1 MSPYYMWYSTN
12 YIYFAFTLS
21 FQFLF
26 QFCIPALIMVKC
38 NVSLYQQLR
47 NVQKSNKLTAST
59 NESIRKSVFRA
70 KFTLSI
76 TAIFIIGSMIT
87 WLPSLPN
94 DLIHWK
100 PEQFQELESETSIFV
115 VIGVLVYVINC
126 SGNYFVYKYL
136 KWKETK
142 VKKPKSQFH
151 VDLTQST
158 NQSNLSSAV
167 WIILPPFF
175 WQFSKTLKLRKKNNK
190 HLYTKHWL
198 TQIDSFHSKLTFACF
213 TNQKRI
219 TSIQQGRR
227 REKSF
232 NGKAWLISYSDSH
245 CVFCAMSKMMIIY
258 VSVAA
263 RSQDRFVA
271 DW

>member
-1 MSPYYMWYSTN
+1 MWYSTN

-38 NVSLYQQLR
+38 NVSLYKQLR

-76 TAIFIIGSMIT
+76 TAIFIVGSMIT

-167 WIILPPFF
+167 
-175 WQFSKTLKLRKKNNK
+175 
-190 HLYTKHWL
+190 
-198 TQIDSFHSKLTFACF
+198 
-213 TNQKRI
+213 
-219 TSIQQGRR
+219 
-227 REKSF
+227 
-232 NGKAWLISYSDSH
+232 
-245 CVFCAMSKMMIIY
+245 
-258 VSVAA
+258 
-263 RSQDRFVA
+263 
-271 DW
+271 

>member
-47 NVQKSNKLTAST
+47 NVQKSNNLTAST

-142 VKKPKSQFH
+142 VKKPKYLNSMWIWPKARINPTFH
-151 VDLTQST
+151 QRFESYFPHFFDNFPRLWS
-158 NQSNLSSAV
+158 
-167 WIILPPFF
+167 WGRKIINTYILNIDWHKLIHSIQNWPLHALQIRKELL
-175 WQFSKTLKLRKKNNK
+175 QFSKEEEEEKK
-190 HLYTKHWL
+190 
-198 TQIDSFHSKLTFACF
+198 F
-213 TNQKRI
+213 
-219 TSIQQGRR
+219 
-227 REKSF
+227 
-232 NGKAWLISYSDSH
+232 
-245 CVFCAMSKMMIIY
+245 
-258 VSVAA
+258 
-263 RSQDRFVA
+263 
-271 DW
+271 